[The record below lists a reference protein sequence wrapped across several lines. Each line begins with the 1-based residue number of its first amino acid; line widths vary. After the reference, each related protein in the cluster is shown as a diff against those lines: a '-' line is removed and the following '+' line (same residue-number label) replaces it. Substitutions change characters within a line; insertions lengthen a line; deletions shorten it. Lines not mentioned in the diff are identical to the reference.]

1 MYHRSAQGWLK
12 HLDFMVIDML
22 CLHLAFLLA
31 YIIRQGL
38 SDPYVDFRYRNMIIV
53 ITLIE
58 FMVLV
63 FFNSFKNVLKRGYY
77 QEFLATVRHAFLVIV
92 FTTFYLFAVQDGLAY
107 SRIMIGVMAILFTL
121 TSYLCRVGWKYYLQN
136 NVIKDK
142 KRSLLIVTNDLIAK
156 RVVDNILGTNHEKYY
171 LAGLAILNKDLINQE
186 INGVPVVASSAT
198 VTEYVCREWVD
209 EVIINLQN
217 NVPFPDNLINDFV
230 VMGITVHLEL
240 VKSARIEGKKQFIER
255 IGNYSVLTTSIN
267 TAKTYELALKRLV
280 DIGAGL
286 VGCLITGILYVIM
299 GPMIYFQSPGPVLF
313 SQERVGKNGKKFK
326 IYKFRSMYLDAEQR
340 KQELMEQNRVK
351 DGMMFKLDFDP
362 RIIGSKQINGKT
374 KKGIGNYIR
383 DLSLDEFPQFYN
395 ILKGEMSL
403 IGTRPPTLDEWKKY
417 DLHHR
422 ARLATKPGL
431 TGMWQVSG
439 RSNITDFEE
448 VVRLDKQYI
457 TNWTLGLD
465 VRILIKTIQVV
476 LTKDGSM

>member
-1 MYHRSAQGWLK
+1 MYHRSAQGWFK
-12 HLDFMVIDML
+12 HLDFMIIDMI
-22 CLHLAFLLA
+22 CLHMAFLFA
-31 YIIRQGL
+31 YIIRQGI
-38 SDPYVDFRYRNMIIV
+38 SDPFLDFRYRNMLIV

-77 QEFLATVRHAFLVIV
+77 QEFLASVRHVFLVIV
-92 FTTFYLFAVQDGLAY
+92 FATFYLFAIQDGLAY
-107 SRIMIGVMAILFTL
+107 SRIMIGLMAILFIAL
-121 TSYLCRVGWKYYLQN
+121 SYSSRVAWKYYLSN

-142 KRSLLIVTNDLIAK
+142 KRSLLIVTTDLIAK

-171 LAGLAILNKDLINQE
+171 IAGLAILNKDLINQE
-186 INGVPVVASSAT
+186 INGVSIVASSSN

-209 EVIINLQN
+209 EVIINLPN
-217 NVPFPDNLINDFV
+217 NVPFPDKLINDFV
-230 VMGITVHLEL
+230 LMGVTVHLEL

-267 TAKTYELALKRLV
+267 TAKTYELALKRMV
-280 DIGAGL
+280 DIGAGIA
-286 VGCLITGILYVIM
+286 GCFITGILYLVI
-299 GPMIYFQSPGPVLF
+299 GPIIYIQSPGSVLF
-313 SQERVGKNGKKFK
+313 SQERVGKNGKKFR

-340 KQELMEQNRVK
+340 KQELMKQNRVK

-362 RIIGSKQINGKT
+362 RIIGSKHVNGVT

-383 DLSLDEFPQFYN
+383 DLSLDEFPQFFN

-403 IGTRPPTLDEWKKY
+403 IGTRPPTLDEWHKY

-448 VVRLDKQYI
+448 VVKLDKHYI

-465 VRILIKTIQVV
+465 VKILLKTVQVV
-476 LTKDGSM
+476 LKRDGSM